1 MLTLARAGGVDG
13 AAQSYSREAMRGRL
27 AVSFVSTID
36 VRLPEGFLIK
46 VIDDPGA
53 EWESCEAA
61 IDTLGTPLPLYH
73 RAIWARQRMLSG
85 VKCSLVSLASANGV
99 CRAAFAIE
107 SSASRALPRHRLLLV
122 TRLGIGTGGLDESTL
137 NEGLAYLA
145 ALAREERSV
154 LRASVEIFSLDSESR
169 RFIAEVLSRNGFVRV
184 PPSRTYERTLVL
196 DLGPSEEQL
205 FAGLHKN
212 ARQGIRSVARFP
224 VRVSTATSLSL
235 AARLQELSDET
246 RARTGGAPRRLDWD
260 AIIEMSAQA
269 PQLSRIAVLERT
281 DRTGPDRILAFA
293 WGCLHGDVGEY
304 SESGST
310 RADDLK
316 VSTSYALLWDLIT
329 WARKGGAHTFD
340 LGGVT
345 SGITHSGDPLG
356 GISDFKRRFSQREIE
371 VGEEWELVPRPRRA
385 VVAGIVSRAAGVL
398 RSTYA
403 WVRKPA

>member
-1 MLTLARAGGVDG
+1 
-13 AAQSYSREAMRGRL
+13 
-27 AVSFVSTID
+27 
-36 VRLPEGFLIK
+36 LIK
-46 VIDDPGA
+46 VIEGPGG

-61 IDTLGTPLPLYH
+61 IDALGTPLPLYH
-73 RAIWARQRMLSG
+73 RAIWARQRMASG
-85 VKCSLVSLASANGV
+85 VRCTLVSIAGPTGA

-107 SSASRALPRHRLLLV
+107 SSASRALPGHRLLSV
-122 TRLGIGTGGLDESTL
+122 VRLGIGTGGLDEFAM
-137 NEGLAYLA
+137 NEGLGYLA
-145 ALAREERSV
+145 SLAREDRSV
-154 LRASVEIFSLDSESR
+154 LRASVEIFSLDAESR
-169 RFIAEVLSRNGFVRV
+169 RIAGEFLSRHGFVRV

-196 DLGPSEEQL
+196 DLAPTEEQL

-212 ARQGIRSVARFP
+212 ARQGIRNVSRFP

-246 RARTGGAPRRLDWD
+246 RARTGGARRPLDWS

-281 DRTGPDRILAFA
+281 DRVGPDRILAFA
-293 WGCLHGDVGEY
+293 WGCLHGNVGEY

-316 VSTSYALLWDLIT
+316 VSTSYALLWDLIS
-329 WARKGGAHTFD
+329 WARKGGALTFD

-371 VGEEWELVPRPRRA
+371 VGEEWDLTPRPRRA
-385 VVAGIVSRAAGVL
+385 MVAGIVSRAAGVL
-398 RSTYA
+398 HSAKSWMRS
-403 WVRKPA
+403 